1 MLKRVMLFGL
11 LGAVAVALVAC
22 APPPEPPAVE
32 EEPAP
37 PPPPPPPVYELTEV
51 DIIAE
56 EPEFTSRNIA
66 ILGVK
71 VGDVTND
78 VGDLLG
84 DIDNTITLEDD
95 YKTAYQ
101 GGGLVVYT
109 FKLTGIAR
117 RIEITAFLEEDLVAA
132 PLQDWLDDGD
142 VDQMREL
149 MGEEE
154 GKEEFPD
161 NDNATEYV
169 YDSRGI
175 RFVTYDVDGFLI
187 HAIRFSE
194 YRD

>member
-1 MLKRVMLFGL
+1 MLKRVMLCGL
-11 LGAVAVALVAC
+11 LGVAVVALVAC
-22 APPPEPPAVE
+22 APPPEPAAVE

-56 EPEFTSRNIA
+56 EPQFTSRNIA

-71 VGDVTND
+71 VGDVTNE

-109 FKLTGIAR
+109 FKLTGVAR

-175 RFVTYDVDGFLI
+175 RFISYDVDGFLI